1 MKNENLFLPY
11 FHLDH
16 LMFEENEDRVTSAAI
31 MNMFYSTN
39 EAYRPTT
46 QSMFYFKFLI
56 QEVVKLYLIEL
67 KSKIEKIFHLLH
79 YFLVDYALENS

>member
-46 QSMFYFKFLI
+46 QSMFHFKSMI
-56 QEVVKLYLIEL
+56 QEVVKLYQIEL
-67 KSKIEKIFHLLH
+67 KSKIEEIFHLLH
-79 YFLVDYALENS
+79 NYALDNS

>member
-46 QSMFYFKFLI
+46 QNMFYFKFLI
-56 QEVVKLYLIEL
+56 QEVVKLYLIPL
-67 KSKIEKIFHLLH
+67 YSKIEEIFHLLH
-79 YFLVDYALENS
+79 NYALDNS

>member
-1 MKNENLFLPY
+1 
-11 FHLDH
+11 
-16 LMFEENEDRVTSAAI
+16 MFEENEDRVTSAAI

-56 QEVVKLYLIEL
+56 QEIVKLYLMQL
-67 KSKIEKIFHLLH
+67 KSKI
-79 YFLVDYALENS
+79 DENISFIAQLCVG